1 MLTASIQ
8 IFSLMQ
14 WQACSDVIHF
24 LCLKNSFFE
33 TISALFPFFY
43 ITRHWISLCDSILF
57 LLNWTGFNLGMK
69 KKNCR
74 GSEFHEM
81 WVQIPELPFMSCV
94 SKQFIMCALLFLSEK
109 SGQGITGF
117 INKYMPQIVQH
128 RVRLSKKYL
137 IISSSSL
144 KKDTTSIFQPMCWVV
159 HSKCTTFGDLLNLS

>member
-69 KKNCR
+69 KKIAGVLNSMRCGFKSQNCHLWAV
-74 GSEFHEM
+74 S
-81 WVQIPELPFMSCV
+81 LSNLSCV
-94 SKQFIMCALLFLSEK
+94 LYFSFLKNQDKVSLGLL
-109 SGQGITGF
+109 
-117 INKYMPQIVQH
+117 
-128 RVRLSKKYL
+128 
-137 IISSSSL
+137 
-144 KKDTTSIFQPMCWVV
+144 TSICLKLF
-159 HSKCTTFGDLLNLS
+159 SIESGYLRSI